1 MSLSD
6 IDASRLEFAK
16 KCGAT
21 HTLLVGRE
29 DKEEDVAVRVAD
41 LIGVMPDRTVEC
53 SGAQFAVN
61 LAVHVSPPIF
71 FMEDTIKR
79 V

>member
-1 MSLSD
+1 VVEFVVTVCSILIPD

-21 HTLLVGRE
+21 HTLLVARG
-29 DKEEDVAVRVAD
+29 DTEEDVAAKLAD
-41 LIGVMPDRTVEC
+41 LLGAMPDRTIEC

-61 LAVHVSPPIF
+61 LAVHVSY
-71 FMEDTIKR
+71 K
-79 V
+79 